1 MNIVRNYINQRFH
14 KLRTPKERYEMAIKI
29 VNDYLKLNYSND
41 KSIFDKVIAVG
52 TGDDG
57 FQEVLENKGINS
69 SYKDFF
75 KFSLGTEKLD
85 EKDSTISLLI
95 GLSVLEHLRDPSNF
109 LEESMR
115 VLKPGGILLMV
126 VPNFKYN
133 YASFYDDPTHVKP
146 YTSEG
151 IKYLLKLAGFRNVI
165 TLPWVK
171 HSRNILWR
179 MGEFSFKLCNFVPF
193 RGDTKLPI
201 PYFLRINTQ
210 VMITSCEKI

>member
-1 MNIVRNYINQRFH
+1 MNIVRNYINARFH
-14 KLRTPKERYEMAIKI
+14 NLRTPKKRYEMAIKI
-29 VNDYLKLNYSND
+29 MNDYLKLNYPKDNN
-41 KSIFDKVIAVG
+41 IFDTVIAVG

-57 FQEVLENKGINS
+57 FNEALKDKGINS
-69 SYKDFF
+69 CYIDFF

-85 EKDSTISLLI
+85 AKDSTISLLI
-95 GLSVLEHLRDPSNF
+95 GLSVIEHLQDPSNF
-109 LEESMR
+109 LEESLR

-151 IKYLLKLAGFRNVI
+151 IKYLLKLTGFRNVI

-171 HSRNILWR
+171 NSRNILWR
-179 MGEFSFKLCNFVPF
+179 MGEFSFALCNFIPF
-193 RGDTKLPI
+193 RRFK
-201 PYFLRINTQ
+201 
-210 VMITSCEKI
+210 ITSP